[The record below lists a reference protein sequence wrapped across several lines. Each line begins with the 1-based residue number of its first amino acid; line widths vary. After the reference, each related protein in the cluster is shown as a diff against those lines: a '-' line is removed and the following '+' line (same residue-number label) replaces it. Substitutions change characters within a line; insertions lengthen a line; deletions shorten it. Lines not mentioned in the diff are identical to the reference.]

1 MAIYRHKVLRGYL
14 DKDPPFEIPAVQLP
28 NSVTEI
34 KSLKPSISDVELF
47 VHVHPHGKELA
58 IVIKGDHL
66 WFSNNIKID
75 FEDVSES
82 IEIEITA
89 NNIAQKQIECIHTL
103 DEQSDLFK
111 HGVRPLKELAT
122 CITINSQFSASIRK
136 RVIALLKV
144 SSL

>member
-1 MAIYRHKVLRGYL
+1 MLI
-14 DKDPPFEIPAVQLP
+14 EIPLAQPP
-28 NSVTEI
+28 NSVSEI

-66 WFSNNIKID
+66 WFSDTIRID
-75 FEDVSES
+75 FENVSEL

-89 NNIAQKQIECIHTL
+89 NNIAQKQIECIHIL

-111 HGVRPLKELAT
+111 HGARHLKELAT
-122 CITINSQFSASIRK
+122 SITINSQFSASIQK

-144 SSL
+144 SLL